1 MIKNKNKNKLARKII
16 LSTLS
21 FPSLVGVGLSALFT
35 NGVNLKEEKLVNNQ
49 EISKIE
55 EKNIGTT
62 RPAPPIVNQTTTI
75 VKKEADSF
83 YNLRYPFELPIP
95 TVGTSIAAGDPF
107 WNFFEIKNGFPLDDT
122 TTKFELKT
130 INLANRAK
138 GLQGGIYSF
147 SGTLSKSK
155 DSTGATVTIPVP
167 LVVRVTGMRSVTAP
181 TGISIVPLDALDKYK
196 YASDNTGDAGNA
208 TRFLKVSNGIYSKV
222 SVNSQTFDTTLDVL
236 TPKITFNN
244 KGGTLTIPAELRNYI
259 DTDDS
264 GKFMPSD
271 SGPKPNTTTNISGF
285 KQIPGPTRFVAKQPA
300 ASATNPTTLLKNA
313 ASDGSLSVEFQEQ
326 YFTLENPLTITSEDK
341 PTIISTK
348 LATNVDTGKT
358 GFVISEPDDTKGTLK
373 VTVTVIG
380 GYYGEENG
388 NLLPMRSN
396 TPETIEQTFSFIVD
410 GFANFV
416 DNSGDNLTLVIA
428 GIGGGVAF
436 IAIVIALIFFIRFQK
451 KKNEQV
457 RKKKSMEDKL
467 YTMSNTPKKGSGIA
481 NSAGIAPGGTAP
493 GRAPGGPQAP
503 GKYVPPTISVPKSN
517 APVVKRPSAPTGPS
531 AGSTPPPM
539 VKK

>member
-16 LSTLS
+16 LSTLTFS
-21 FPSLVGVGLSALFT
+21 SLVGVGLSALFT

-62 RPAPPIVNQTTTI
+62 RAATTI
-75 VKKEADSF
+75 VKKQFMVDGTTPLVF
-83 YNLRYPFELPIP
+83 NDYYPFELPIP
-95 TVGTSIAAGDPF
+95 TVGTSIDSTDPF
-107 WNFFEIKNGFPLDDT
+107 WNFFEIQNGFPLDAST
-122 TTKFELKT
+122 TFVLKS
-130 INLANRAK
+130 ISLANYDQN
-138 GLQGGIYSF
+138 GTQGGIYSF
-147 SGTLSKSK
+147 AGDISKSK
-155 DSTGATVTIPVP
+155 NHMGTIVTTPVV
-167 LVVRVTGMRSVTAP
+167 LSDRVTGMRSVIAP
-181 TGISIVPLDALDKYK
+181 TGISTVTNLVSQYK
-196 YASDNTGDAGNA
+196 YASDYEGEHGNA
-208 TRFLKVSNGIYSKV
+208 NSFLRISNPIRSKTGNHATVDTVLVVDPVKV
-222 SVNSQTFDTTLDVL
+222 TFD
-236 TPKITFNN
+236 N
-244 KGGTLTIPAELRNYI
+244 KTGTLVIPAQLRNYI
-259 DTDDS
+259 DSS
-264 GKFMPSD
+264 GEFKPVAT
-271 SGPKPNTTTNISGF
+271 SGAKPIETQYVKGF
-285 KQIPGPTRFVAKQPA
+285 NQLPGPTRFVAKQPA

-313 ASDGSLSVEFQEQ
+313 AGDGSLSVEFQEQ
-326 YFTLENPLTITSEDK
+326 YFTLENPLTITSKDS

-373 VTVTVIG
+373 VTVTVTG
-380 GYYGEENG
+380 GYYGEKAG
-388 NLLPMRSN
+388 DGKLWPMRSDD
-396 TPETIEQTFSFIVD
+396 TTEQTFSFIVD

-467 YTMSNTPKKGSGIA
+467 YTMSNTPKKGPGIA
-481 NSAGIAPGGTAP
+481 NSAGTAPGGTAP

>member
-16 LSTLS
+16 LSTLTFS
-21 FPSLVGVGLSALFT
+21 SLVGVGLSALFT

-55 EKNIGTT
+55 EKNIVTT
-62 RPAPPIVNQTTTI
+62 RAATTI
-75 VKKEADSF
+75 AIKNPVSF
-83 YNLRYPFELPIP
+83 YNKRYPFELPIP
-95 TVGTSIAAGDPF
+95 TVGTSIGALDPF
-107 WNFFEIKNGFPLDDT
+107 WNFFEIRNGFPLDA

-130 INLANRAK
+130 INLKNRLS
-138 GLQGGIYSF
+138 GNQTGTQNGIYSF
-147 SGTLSKSK
+147 SGTLSRSK
-155 DSTGATVTIPVP
+155 DSSGATVTVP
-167 LVVRVTGMRSVTAP
+167 LPIAVSVTGMRSVTAP
-181 TGISIVPLDALDKYK
+181 TGISIVPLDASDRYK
-196 YASDNTGDAGNA
+196 YASDNTDDAGNA
-208 TRFLKVSNGIYSKV
+208 SRFLTINNGIV
-222 SVNSQTFDTTLDVL
+222 SMQPENAQEFDTTLDVL
-236 TPKITFNN
+236 IPKITFNN

-259 DTDDS
+259 DSDDS
-264 GKFMPSD
+264 GKFMPRD
-271 SGPKPNTTTNISGF
+271 SGPKPNTTINISGF
-285 KQIPGPTRFVAKQPA
+285 KQIAGPTRFVAKQPA

-326 YFTLENPLTITSEDK
+326 YFTLENPLTITSADN

-373 VTVTVIG
+373 VTVTVTG
-380 GYYGEENG
+380 GYYGEKDGDG
-388 NLLPMRSN
+388 NLWPMRSDD
-396 TPETIEQTFSFIVD
+396 TTEQTFSFIVD

>member
-16 LSTLS
+16 LSTLTFS
-21 FPSLVGVGLSALFT
+21 SLVGVGLSALFT

-62 RPAPPIVNQTTTI
+62 RVATTI
-75 VKKEADSF
+75 GIKNPVSF
-83 YNLRYPFELPIP
+83 YNERYPFELPIP
-95 TVGTSIAAGDPF
+95 TVGTSIGALDPF
-107 WNFFEIKNGFPLDDT
+107 WNFFEIRNGFPLDP

-130 INLANRAK
+130 ISLANRAT
-138 GLQGGIYSF
+138 GTTQGGIYSF
-147 SGTLSKSK
+147 SGTLNKSK

-167 LVVRVTGMRSVTAP
+167 FVVSVTGMRSVTAP
-181 TGISIVPLDALDKYK
+181 TGISIVPLDALDEYK
-196 YASDNTGDAGNA
+196 YASDNTGDAGGA
-208 TRFLKVSNGIYSKV
+208 SRFLKPSNPIRSKIPA
-222 SVNSQTFDTTLDVL
+222 NSPTFDTKLEVL
-236 TPKITFNN
+236 TDYITFNN

-259 DTDDS
+259 DSDLS

-271 SGPKPNTTTNISGF
+271 SGPKPNTTSNISGF

-313 ASDGSLSVEFQEQ
+313 ASDGSLSVEFQNQ
-326 YFTLENPLTITSEDK
+326 YFTLENPLTITSADK

-373 VTVTVIG
+373 VTVTVTG
-380 GYYGEENG
+380 GYYGEKNGDG
-388 NLLPMRSN
+388 NLWPMRSDD
-396 TPETIEQTFSFIVD
+396 TTEQTFSFIVD

>member
-16 LSTLS
+16 LSTLTFS
-21 FPSLVGVGLSALFT
+21 SLVGVGLSALFT

-55 EKNIGTT
+55 EKNIGTKSLET
-62 RPAPPIVNQTTTI
+62 SIVQKPGILFNN
-75 VKKEADSF
+75 
-83 YNLRYPFELPIP
+83 YYPFELPIP
-95 TVGTSIAAGDPF
+95 TVGTSIDSADPF
-107 WNFFEIKNGFPLDDT
+107 WKFFEIKNGFPLDAT
-122 TTKFELKT
+122 TTFVLRS
-130 INLANRAK
+130 ISLANISSPANNI
-138 GLQGGIYSF
+138 QAGIYSF
-147 SGTLSKSK
+147 GGDISKSK
-155 DSTGATVTIPVP
+155 NDIGATVTIPVV
-167 LVVRVTGMRSVTAP
+167 LSGRVTGMRSVIAP
-181 TGISIVPLDALDKYK
+181 TEISTIPNLASRYE
-196 YASDNTGDAGNA
+196 YASDNFGLDGDAI
-208 TRFLKVSNGIYSKV
+208 RFLRIDNIITSMVPGNNHFDTILDVKPEEV
-222 SVNSQTFDTTLDVL
+222 TFD
-236 TPKITFNN
+236 N
-244 KGGTLTIPAELRNYI
+244 KTGTLVIPAQLRNYI
-259 DTDDS
+259 DSS
-264 GKFMPSD
+264 GEFKPEA
-271 SGPKPNTTTNISGF
+271 SGPKPIETQYIKGF

-300 ASATNPTTLLKNA
+300 ASATNPTTLFKNA
-313 ASDGSLSVEFQEQ
+313 AGDGSLSVEFQNQ
-326 YFTLENPLTITSEDK
+326 YFTLENPLTITSADS

-348 LATNVDTGKT
+348 LATNADTGKT

-373 VTVTVIG
+373 VTVTVTG
-380 GYYGEENG
+380 GYYGEKDGDG
-388 NLLPMRSN
+388 NLWPMRSDD
-396 TPETIEQTFSFIVD
+396 TTEQTFSFIVD

-467 YTMSNTPKKGSGIA
+467 YTMSNTPKKGPGIA

-531 AGSTPPPM
+531 AGSAPPPM